1 MMQQREW
8 LKLVMDFSHAIIDDN
23 GDIIRKYR
31 WSAKEAKWHKDQGK
45 TVIKLDVK
53 VIKINQYQQAWELVG
68 ESLY

>member
-1 MMQQREW
+1 
-8 LKLVMDFSHAIIDDN
+8 MDFSHAVIDDN

-45 TVIKLDVK
+45 NVIKLEVK
-53 VIKINQYQQAWELVG
+53 VVKINQYQQAWESVG